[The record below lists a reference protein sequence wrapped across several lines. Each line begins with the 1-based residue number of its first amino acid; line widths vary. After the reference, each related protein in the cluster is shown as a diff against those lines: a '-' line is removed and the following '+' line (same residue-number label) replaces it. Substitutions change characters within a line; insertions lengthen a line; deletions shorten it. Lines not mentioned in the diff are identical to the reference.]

1 LLLAAGVVGQ
11 GLLGLT
17 QLLGQLEMVVM
28 VGLVLPLLFQALPLL
43 MLEAVEE
50 RDCNQMGREVLAVA
64 VLEAALITV
73 LPIQAV
79 EAAVA
84 LQQVTAVQAAPA
96 LSS

>member
-43 MLEAVEE
+43 MLEAAEE

>member
-1 LLLAAGVVGQ
+1 
-11 GLLGLT
+11 
-17 QLLGQLEMVVM
+17 
-28 VGLVLPLLFQALPLL
+28 
-43 MLEAVEE
+43 MLEAAEE